1 MLVEKTVDLEQQKK
15 FLTHLNRELK
25 NKVGVLENQK
35 DALAEVLQRSALR
48 KTPKTPTR
56 FKLFYALMASAVLL
70 AGSIVVSPYLLD
82 SPEPGATFKTRY
94 LTENLRGDTV
104 DTWKFWKLDSESTLV
119 VSIESSDLAD
129 NNKIRVIEDTI
140 LSDDIISLD
149 DSLTHK
155 GPPGHTSTYFVGW
168 RGALDK
174 ASETETKYTVP
185 TRFRI
190 IESDDGIGDIVI
202 TLSTAKDQDGY
213 SGFTKSIV
221 EGNQILKSQITIYDV
236 DRLSDDMLAA
246 IIRHEFGHAI
256 GLGHSTAPEDL
267 MAPDISMQFP
277 YISECDVSAIA
288 QLYDGVAMGRTV
300 CDK

>member
-1 MLVEKTVDLEQQKK
+1 MLVEKAVDLEQQKK
-15 FLTHLNRELK
+15 FFTHLNRELK
-25 NKVGVLENQK
+25 NKVVVLENQK
-35 DALAEVLQRSALR
+35 DALAEVLERGVLH
-48 KTPKTPTR
+48 KTSKIPTR
-56 FKLFYALMASAVLL
+56 FKLFYTLTASTVFL
-70 AGSIVVSPYLLD
+70 ASVIAISPYLLD
-82 SPEPGATFKTRY
+82 SPETEAAFKTRY

-119 VSIESSDLAD
+119 VSIENSDLVD

-140 LSDDIISLD
+140 LSNDIISLD

-155 GPPGHTSTYFVGW
+155 GPPGHASTYFVGW

-190 IESDDGIGDIVI
+190 IESDDGIGDIII

-213 SGFTKSIV
+213 SGFTKSTV
-221 EGNQILKSQITIYDV
+221 EGNQILKSRIIIYDV
-236 DRLSDDMLAA
+236 DRLSDDMLAT
-246 IIRHEFGHAI
+246 IIRHEFGHAV

-267 MAPDISMQFP
+267 MAQDISMQFP
-277 YISECDVSAIA
+277 YISECNVSAIA